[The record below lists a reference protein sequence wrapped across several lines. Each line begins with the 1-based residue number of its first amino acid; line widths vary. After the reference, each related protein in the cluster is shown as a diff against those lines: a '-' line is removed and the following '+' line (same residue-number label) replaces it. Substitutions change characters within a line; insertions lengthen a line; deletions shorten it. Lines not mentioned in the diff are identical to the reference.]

1 MTDNN
6 GTKRRRPT
14 PSKAA
19 ARTASATASSP
30 LTKAAK
36 SRTNALAYRSRP
48 DSVGP
53 DPIPSIDRYCRADGY
68 RRDLAWSA
76 TSQIPFCG
84 KTPFELSSINRVPQP
99 EASRATPNRGR
110 PGIMCVLRGRQIGL
124 GGRQGP
130 IVARRA
136 NLPCR
141 PGVQF
146 GGVLEQRNHNSVA
159 GVTSCSVPSRQV
171 LNRLRNLARAFHAV
185 LSGMGPCYRIG

>member
-110 PGIMCVLRGRQIGL
+110 PGINVRPAWTADRSWRPARPDRGAACKSAVPAWSAIWRST
-124 GGRQGP
+124 
-130 IVARRA
+130 RA
-136 NLPCR
+136 A
-141 PGVQF
+141 
-146 GGVLEQRNHNSVA
+146 ES
-159 GVTSCSVPSRQV
+159 
-171 LNRLRNLARAFHAV
+171 
-185 LSGMGPCYRIG
+185 